1 MKILLVED
9 EEIAARRLERLLGEL
24 SVPIEE
30 IRFAESV
37 SGAEKE
43 LRSGFQPELVFL
55 DIHLEDGTGF
65 EVIPFIPEETPIIFT
80 TAFDNY
86 AIEAFKVNSI
96 GYLLKPVVPEDLASV
111 MDKFH
116 RLKKGI
122 EISQLQDLQQ
132 LIKQLRP
139 GQDMKRLLIRIGTKL
154 KSIDLGQIALIQ
166 SVNRIIYLYT
176 QDGNRYPV
184 EKTLDELE
192 KLLPDEQFFRVNR
205 SAIINEKAIRQLII
219 WSKSRIKLE
228 LEFQPEEELLVSAEK
243 VQAFKSWYTGS

>member
-24 SVPIEE
+24 NIPLRE

-37 SGAEKE
+37 AGAEKE
-43 LRSGFQPELVFL
+43 LRSGFHPDLVFL

-65 EVIPFIPEETPIIFT
+65 EVIPFLSAETPIIFT

-96 GYLLKPVVPEDLASV
+96 GYLLKPVVLEDLSSV
-111 MDKFH
+111 MEKFQ
-116 RLKKGI
+116 RLKKGM
-122 EISQLQDLQQ
+122 EIGQLHGLQQ
-132 LIKQLRP
+132 LIKQLQP
-139 GQDMKRLLIRIGTKL
+139 EPDMKRLLIRIGAKL

-166 SVNRIIYLYT
+166 SVNRNIYLYT
-176 QDGNRYPV
+176 LDGNRYPL

-192 KLLPDEQFFRVNR
+192 KQLPDEQFFRVNR
-205 SAIINEKAIRQLII
+205 SNIIHEKAIRQLIL

-228 LEFQPEEELLVSAEK
+228 LEFQPEEEVLVSAEK
-243 VQAFKSWYTGS
+243 VQAFKNWYTGS